1 MKLVRACTAPSF
13 GSVRCVPCVRKRLLS
28 DTKYLENY
36 TPIARAREVYR
47 LNKNFNPNY
56 SEKKERDR
64 LMTNLRV
71 QKHRLEETLAI
82 IQVFCEHDV
91 EKLSAFETL
100 LKARDKEK
108 DTKKQTPALAIAVVR
123 PSRPVAR
130 KPVSAAVAP
139 ARQSAAVAPARQSA
153 AVAPEPQEKTST
165 IQQVCSA

>member
-1 MKLVRACTAPSF
+1 M
-13 GSVRCVPCVRKRLLS
+13 RCVPCVRKLLLS

-82 IQVFCEHDV
+82 IQVFCEYDV

-100 LKARDKEK
+100 LK
-108 DTKKQTPALAIAVVR
+108 
-123 PSRPVAR
+123 
-130 KPVSAAVAP
+130 SA
-139 ARQSAAVAPARQSA
+139 
-153 AVAPEPQEKTST
+153 
-165 IQQVCSA
+165 